1 MVRKHAKESSSS
13 PASGNSLAS
22 RHGKGGTCVPW
33 AAAASLQAAAISLT
47 LELRGQ
53 VLSGLKP
60 SAFLPLCPS
69 AEADQAHPAN

>member
-1 MVRKHAKESSSS
+1 MVRKLAKESSSS

-22 RHGKGGTCVPW
+22 RHSKGGMRAPW
-33 AAAASLQAAAISLT
+33 AAAASLQAAAIS
-47 LELRGQ
+47 GQ

-60 SAFLPLCPS
+60 SAVLPLCPS